1 MKWEF
6 HPDAEQELTESTLRY
21 ESEIPGLGLRFA
33 REVERVV
40 ELILEDPA
48 LGVRVQGEI
57 RRFVLRRFPFSVVYA
72 VASGTLYVLAIAH
85 DSRRPG
91 YWRTRSGG

>member
-21 ESEIPGLGLRFA
+21 ESEISGLGLRFA

-72 VASGTLYVLAIAH
+72 VASGILYVLAIAH